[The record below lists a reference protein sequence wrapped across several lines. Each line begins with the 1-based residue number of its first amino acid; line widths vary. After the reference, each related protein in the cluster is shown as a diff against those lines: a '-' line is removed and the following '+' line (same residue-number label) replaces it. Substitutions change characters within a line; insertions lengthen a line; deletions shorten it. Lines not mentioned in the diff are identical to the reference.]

1 MALAAKPWVCMT
13 RETTQINR
21 LVSGFDL
28 APWES
33 KSDMVTNWRNFQ
45 KLMATPEKAI
55 LACFL
60 AWNQSKTPKNFRS
73 TLKISCTTYVQA
85 LDTLRDLF

>member
-1 MALAAKPWVCMT
+1 MGLAAKPWVHMT
-13 RETTQINR
+13 QETTQINR

-28 APWES
+28 APWDS
-33 KSDMVTNWRNFQ
+33 KSEMVTNWRIFQ

-60 AWNQSKTPKNFRS
+60 AWNQSKTSGNLWS
-73 TLKISCTTYVQA
+73 TLKTSCTTYVQA
-85 LDTLRDLF
+85 LGTLKYLF